1 MVKFY
6 KPFKFDL
13 MLKGDNPGKL
23 DRRITIQQRTVSGNA
38 YSEPIETWTT
48 LATVWAGVE
57 YPITGSDEE
66 TSDNLNVARQRAIF
80 TIRYIDSVDFISRI
94 LYGTEIYDIERI
106 SEVGRRQYLKLTA
119 EKRK

>member
-1 MVKFY
+1 MAKFY
-6 KPFKFDL
+6 KPLKFDL
-13 MLKGDNPGKL
+13 MLQGDNPGKL

-66 TSDNLNVARQRAIF
+66 TSDKLNIARQRAIF
-80 TIRYIDSVDFISRI
+80 TIRHLESVDFVSRI

-106 SEVGRRQYLKLTA
+106 AEVGRRQYLKLTA